1 MAVSEADMRSAW
13 LHLEE
18 SRKANP
24 RLLQVAS
31 LPQQTFA
38 GEQSASINLFAQ
50 LYMYVFVWNS
60 IYSSTTLTLTF

>member
-31 LPQQTFA
+31 LPQQTVA
-38 GEQSASINLFAQ
+38 GEQSASINLCCAQ
-50 LYMYVFVWNS
+50 LYNVHVLGVFFHWAS
-60 IYSSTTLTLTF
+60 P